1 MSMQVTLR
9 PPGLAPAAPS
19 VMVAGRYR
27 LEDRLGKG
35 GMGTVY
41 RAYDLTAGRH
51 VALKRLSAENS
62 ERRSTRMFEREFRV
76 LSGLRH
82 PRIIAVYDYGLDES
96 GAYYTMELLD
106 GGDLRDRAPLPY
118 TEVCLY
124 LRDVACSLALLH
136 SRRLVHRDL
145 SPRNVRVT
153 SDGRAK
159 LLDFGALASFGKSS
173 TVVGTPPA
181 VPPEA
186 LYGGDL
192 DQRADLYS
200 LGTLA
205 YWALTSEHAYPV
217 KTLDELP
224 LAWSRTLKPPS
235 EVVASRGGLP
245 EIPAALDELVLSLLQ
260 SNPLARPSS
269 AVEVMAKLA
278 VIGRLPPDEEPLW
291 PASYLQGGKTVGRVR
306 ERAQLRKCM
315 RSALAGHS
323 SVAVIEAE
331 QGMGSGRIF
340 GEMAIEARQ
349 LGALAVVVN
358 ADEHPGAYGVATEV
372 VQALLSA
379 RPELGR
385 RALEPHRDML
395 ARVLPGSEGRV
406 STRRMATLAERSS
419 GDPRE
424 QRLRTL
430 SALQSLVEAYVAE
443 QPIVLAIRGFEHAD
457 EASASWLSGLARST
471 DGPLMIA
478 LSFDP
483 HGKPVAPA
491 ALAALSNGSVL
502 MKLRGLDQDEV
513 HALVEGVF
521 GKIQNTERLAAWL
534 HRLTAGNP
542 DRCLDLIRHLVENE
556 FINFHS
562 GVWALPMDL
571 DDAALPSDLDAV
583 LASRIARSTPQALRL
598 VQALS
603 VHRGPASFER
613 VAAIAAL
620 EGIDEPLAAV
630 EELEERGL
638 LLSDERQ
645 VRFAHERGLDAVQ
658 RTLGESER
666 KRLHAQLGRLLEGE
680 GKNDPIA
687 RLDAGYHLLH
697 GGEETRGADLLAA
710 VGVELY
716 ADGEDM
722 PLAVPAL
729 RAALD
734 VYRKQKRGPRDLARV
749 LGPLA
754 ISGFYTEYEV
764 IETYGEQ
771 AEAVLADV
779 TGLALARRMRPLLG
793 HTLSAYLGLGSGLL
807 RTAWALGPRRAYAAY
822 LELVTLY
829 STVVTVLVGFGAMT
843 LDATR
848 TRRYARLPEPLTV
861 LGRDHVGAFNVR
873 LAQAI
878 MLVPEDR
885 HALAL
890 VRLDRLVERLDD
902 PLPMR
907 GETDGLR
914 ALMLSAVLYSLGA
927 ILASIADPR
936 ALVVADRLEGMGWQL
951 QVMFANQIRAVY
963 HGTRGEMALAIRY
976 REQVELFAIQAG
988 SSWQGEIWSTCSAGA
1003 WSKLIGDLLTM
1014 KRNAAQI
1021 ESLARKVPSLRR
1033 NAVLA
1038 RSACLI
1044 LEGDVAAAYEIGNRV
1059 LAECE
1064 PRSYI
1069 GWSVTLAAHVHNV
1082 AALGDPARAL
1092 ELGTSGLARY
1102 DAADRLLAPFVVPLV
1117 IETALVEMQLRDHA
1131 AAATRIDG
1139 YLAEIGERGGPVT
1152 LGRLH
1157 EARALIALDSGD
1169 FASARLHASHV
1180 RRQFLPTENPAL
1192 VARYEHLVQTMDG
1205 QDTGPAGG
1213 IRATLDLDEPLA
1225 LRARRAMSDARTRSE
1240 RYERA
1245 LELLLEHSR
1254 AQRGRIFDCDDSILT
1269 LRAGAREGADAALEA
1284 ASQELDAFTRHEE
1297 RTQVTGSITEARSP
1311 SASQDRARTTCFLL
1325 SKKGDQGPR
1334 VVAVAAVEFAGR
1346 SLRVPPRSLLD
1357 ALAEAL
1363 VEPVAARA
1371 TASFPPPPR

>member
-1 MSMQVTLR
+1 MSVQVTLR
-9 PPGLAPAAPS
+9 PPGPDPAPPG
-19 VMVAGRYR
+19 VLVAGRYR
-27 LEDRLGKG
+27 LEGRLGKG

-51 VALKRLSAENS
+51 VALKRLSSDKS
-62 ERRSTRMFEREFRV
+62 ERRNTRMFEREFRV

-82 PRIIAVYDYGLDES
+82 PRIIAVHDYGVDES
-96 GAYYTMELLD
+96 GAYYTMDLLD
-106 GGDLRDRAPLPY
+106 GGDLCDRAPLPY
-118 TEVCLY
+118 TEACLY

-173 TVVGTPPA
+173 TVAGTPPA
-181 VPPEA
+181 IPPEA

-205 YWALTSEHAYPV
+205 YWALTSGHAYPV

-224 LAWSRTLKPPS
+224 LAWSRQLRPPS
-235 EVVASRGGLP
+235 EVAAEHGGLP

-269 AVEVMAKLA
+269 AVEVMAKLS
-278 VIGRLPPDEEPLW
+278 VIARLPPDEEPLW

-315 RSALAGHS
+315 RGALAGQP

-340 GEMAIEARQ
+340 SELAIEARQ

-358 ADEHPGAYGVATEV
+358 AAEHRGAYGVATEV

-395 ARVLPGSEGRV
+395 ARVLPGSEGR
-406 STRRMATLAERSS
+406 MATLAERSS

-430 SALQSLVEAYVAE
+430 SALQALVQTFAAE

-457 EASASWLSGLARST
+457 EASASWLSGLARGGE
-471 DGPLMIA
+471 GPLMIA

-483 HGKPVAPA
+483 HAKPVAPA
-491 ALAALSNGSVL
+491 ALTALCNGSV
-502 MKLRGLDQDEV
+502 MVRLRGLDQDEV

-556 FINFHS
+556 LINFHS
-562 GVWALPMDL
+562 GVWALPIDL
-571 DDAALPSDLDAV
+571 DDAKLPSDLDTV
-583 LASRIARSTPQALRL
+583 LASRLSRSTPQALRL
-598 VQALS
+598 AQALS

-613 VAAIAAL
+613 VTAMAKL
-620 EGIDEPLAAV
+620 EGIDEPLGAL
-630 EELEERGL
+630 EELEERGF

-645 VRFAHERGLDAVQ
+645 VWFAHERGLEAVQ
-658 RTLGESER
+658 RTLSESER
-666 KRLHAQLGRLLEGE
+666 VRLHARLGALLERE

-710 VGVELY
+710 VGIELY
-716 ADGEDM
+716 ANGEDM

-729 RAALD
+729 RAALE
-734 VYRKQKRGPRDLARV
+734 VYRKQKRAPRELARV

-779 TGLALARRMRPLLG
+779 SGLALARRLRPFLG
-793 HTLSAYLGLGSGLL
+793 HFLSAYLGLGSGLL
-807 RTAWALGPRRAYAAY
+807 RTAWAYGPRRAYAAY

-829 STVVTVLVGFGAMT
+829 SSVVTVLVGCGAMT

-861 LGRDHVGAFNVR
+861 LGRDHVGAVNVR
-873 LAQAI
+873 LAQAF
-878 MLVPEDR
+878 MLVPEDL
-885 HALAL
+885 HAVAL

-902 PLPMR
+902 PRPMR
-907 GETDGLR
+907 GESDGLR
-914 ALMLSAVLYSLGA
+914 APMLSAVLYALGA
-927 ILASIADPR
+927 ILASIADPK
-936 ALVVADRLEGMGWQL
+936 ALVVADRLQGMGWQL

-963 HGTRGEMALAIRY
+963 HCTRGEMALAIRY

-988 SSWQGEIWSTCSAGA
+988 SSWQGEIWSTCTTAA
-1003 WSKLIGDLLTM
+1003 WAKLIGDLLTM
-1014 KRNAAQI
+1014 KRNAAQL
-1021 ESLARKVPSLRR
+1021 ENLARKVPALRR
-1033 NAVLA
+1033 LAVLA
-1038 RSACLI
+1038 RSACLMA
-1044 LEGDVAAAYEIGNRV
+1044 EGDVSSAYEIGNRV
-1059 LAECE
+1059 LSECE
-1064 PRSYI
+1064 PRAYI
-1069 GWSVTLAAHVHNV
+1069 GWSITLAAHVRNV
-1082 AALGDPARAL
+1082 AALGDPKRAL

-1102 DAADRLLAPFVVPLV
+1102 DAADRLFAPFVVPLV
-1117 IETALVEMQLRDHA
+1117 IETALVEMQLGDHA
-1131 AAATRIDG
+1131 GAAARIDG
-1139 YLAEIGERGGPVT
+1139 YLAEIDGRGGPVT
-1152 LGRLH
+1152 LGRLY
-1157 EARALIALDSGD
+1157 EARALIALDAGD

-1180 RRQFLPTENPAL
+1180 RQQFLPTENPAL
-1192 VARYEHLVQTMDG
+1192 IARYEHLAQTIDG
-1205 QDTGPAGG
+1205 RDAVPAGG
-1213 IRATLDLDEPLA
+1213 NRATLDLEEPLA
-1225 LRARRAMSDARTRSE
+1225 QRARRTLKDARTRSE

-1254 AQRGRIFDCDDSILT
+1254 AQRGRIFDCEDAILT

-1284 ASQELDAFTRHEE
+1284 ASREVAAFSNHEE
-1297 RTQVTGSITEARSP
+1297 RTQVTGSITEARAP
-1311 SASQDRARTTCFLL
+1311 SAASHDRARTTCFLL
-1325 SKKGDQGPR
+1325 SRTDEQGPR
-1334 VVAVAAVEFAGR
+1334 IVAVAAVEFAGR
-1346 SLRVPPRSLLD
+1346 NLRVPPKALLD

-1363 VEPVAARA
+1363 IEPTAARA